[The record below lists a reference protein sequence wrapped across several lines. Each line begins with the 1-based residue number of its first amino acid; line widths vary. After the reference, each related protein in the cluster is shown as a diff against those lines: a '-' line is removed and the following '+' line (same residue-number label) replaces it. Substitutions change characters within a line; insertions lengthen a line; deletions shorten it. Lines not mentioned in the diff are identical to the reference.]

1 MLAEAEGHQ
10 PTVLLP
16 VLADLVHL
24 DCIRIRPSKMGTAT
38 VVTLKPDPDQRVCS
52 FFPSEYV
59 FEKKTLYLI
68 LGYICF
74 IELKRMVEERFY

>member
-38 VVTLKPDPDQRVCS
+38 VVTLKPDPDQ
-52 FFPSEYV
+52 
-59 FEKKTLYLI
+59 
-68 LGYICF
+68 
-74 IELKRMVEERFY
+74 